1 MFNPAGWKK
10 LLIWV
15 LAPSTVRWKII
26 DKSTRVIDIC
36 KWSTN
41 YRVVPTT
48 GFKWQPKTPIT
59 VKGTSPISILKVMPT
74 LSSSLLFSLWLT
86 LFLFKEA
93 TLADDLAVY
102 NTYSK
107 VTTMFLLYLW
117 RKKSKKRL
125 VDRSR
130 ALFSASVS
138 SALFPCVYFLSSSG
152 SYGRNSLTGCVCNC
166 TIQPAE
172 LTCTH
177 HRFAGSFL
185 GPILDISTN
194 SSIRLKWQGK

>member
-1 MFNPAGWKK
+1 MIHK
-10 LLIWV
+10 LQ
-15 LAPSTVRWKII
+15 S
-26 DKSTRVIDIC
+26 S
-36 KWSTN
+36 SN
-41 YRVVPTT
+41 YRLQVAAEDAHHCE
-48 GFKWQPKTPIT
+48 GYLADIYIKSRAYIIIIT
-59 VKGTSPISILKVMPT
+59 IIFTMINSVF
-74 LSSSLLFSLWLT
+74 LL
-86 LFLFKEA
+86 KEA

-194 SSIRLKWQGK
+194 SSIRLK